1 MSGANHPTPDEQTG
15 MQTGKTERGV
25 REREAHDHRQP
36 TSNEI
41 AKQLR
46 ENAKWFKDSA
56 VGACLIVGADEIE
69 RLTRERDEAL
79 SLNNE
84 LARARKIDGSER
96 WARLCGD
103 WNRQCGE
110 VTAERDALIARV
122 AELEKE
128 RDNLRVVAREAHAQL
143 QRAARGS
150 LKLNNALGRIL
161 DVRPLG
167 VETYPECYSIMRT
180 IALNA
185 LSAASSSTGATP

>member
-1 MSGANHPTPDEQTG
+1 MAEMTPRDRALAGEVVKLTDERLAEMQRIAIDNEGAGTYSMHWHW
-15 MQTGKTERGV
+15 
-25 REREAHDHRQP
+25 AAAL
-36 TSNEI
+36 NE
-41 AKQLR
+41 
-46 ENAKWFKDSA
+46 
-56 VGACLIVGADEIE
+56 LIVARKEIE

-84 LARARKIDGSER
+84 LARARKIDGSEH

-103 WNRQCGE
+103 WNRRCGE
-110 VTAERDALIARV
+110 VTAERDALTARV
-122 AELEKE
+122 AELKKE
-128 RDNLRVVAREAHAQL
+128 RDACAEDARATKERLKIAVM
-143 QRAARGS
+143 GS
-150 LKLNNALGRIL
+150 LNLNNALGRIL